1 MMTKIEMEAME
12 AVIGMR
18 KEMAKAN
25 EIDWEQRRYEI
36 AKDYY
41 VMACSQAKAH
51 GGETMGDILEA
62 ATWLSAVA
70 ADKLIEVLKK

>member
-36 AKDYY
+36 AKDLY
-41 VMACSQAKAH
+41 VQTCQQAKL
-51 GGETMGDILEA
+51 EGDNTAGDVFRCA
-62 ATWLSAVA
+62 ALLSRFA
-70 ADKLIEVLKK
+70 ADYLIEVLKK